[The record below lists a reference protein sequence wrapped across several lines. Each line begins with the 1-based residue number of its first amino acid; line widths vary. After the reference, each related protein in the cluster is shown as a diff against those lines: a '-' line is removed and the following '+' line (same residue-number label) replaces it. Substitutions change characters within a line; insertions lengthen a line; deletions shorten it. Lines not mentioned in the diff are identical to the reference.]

1 MLDFGM
7 LFELIKTFG
16 DPVGSSKFA
25 RRNTIGKNN
34 VNGLIISTVV
44 TVDLGPETAIIDKNG
59 TYPVQRY
66 NDKVDAEKGHAE
78 WVEKAKTIKKAT
90 KLGYPGITEDEEIT
104 LVR

>member
-1 MLDFGM
+1 MLDLDM
-7 LFELIKTFG
+7 VFELIKTTG
-16 DPVGSSKFA
+16 DSVGASKYA

-59 TYPVQRY
+59 THPVQRY
-66 NDKVDAEKGHAE
+66 NDKVEAEKGHAE
-78 WVEKAKTIKKAT
+78 WVEKAKTIKKVT
-90 KLGYPGITEDEEIT
+90 KLGYPGITEDKEIT